1 MTLFYLERILTV
13 TNHGLQHH
21 AAGCVAED
29 WVLWVFCWEMS
40 LVSAWSSWPGAWHS
54 LSRSCLHCAA
64 CALTLYSATLYTVHC
79 TLYTVQVTM
88 IHPCTCTLP
97 SSVQTLT
104 CVVMYIYL
112 LFYIWIVLDFW
123 IVSWRHSMAYSGFFR
138 FIHCKAI
145 NIKFLYM
152 SILPSWIARK
162 VYTK

>member
-1 MTLFYLERILTV
+1 MLLAVWRGTEYCEYSAGRCLLCLHE
-13 TNHGLQHH
+13 
-21 AAGCVAED
+21 AAG
-29 WVLWVFCWEMS
+29 
-40 LVSAWSSWPGAWHS
+40 LVPDTHCHDPA
-54 LSRSCLHCAA
+54 LHCAA